1 MTTRLLILVALL
13 ALSSCKKE
21 NKIINSIPKKTV
33 VAKPTEEK
41 QDKQIQYSEKELIA
55 FMDSVAQLPSKSLQ
69 EKAASWADSIFRN
82 QKDINKQLTPQQFK
96 KLKVAAKSQE
106 IDVKTA
112 ENIFGKFT
120 IDSIEVMD
128 NGKYSITYFP
138 FDKNKD
144 DFNEYAICLGRT
156 VDMGESNIYF
166 FKSNKLL
173 SKRIVHFRYEYDINH
188 FTGNDGKTIIYYKEN
203 FESGSGIWWFNYY
216 FYKYDGDRFIP
227 VLNELEDANLTWP
240 GCRYFRLQSKI
251 VKTNPLTFKIVYRQ
265 QFYFD
270 DGPGPDPEKTPFIV
284 NDSTMVIY
292 NWNEQTKTL
301 VPDYAHSKTNK
312 AEILTYYLEDN
323 ELLFINTY
331 YKTLKKGLDNP
342 GFKKELLLYLN
353 AVKNKH

>member
-1 MTTRLLILVALL
+1 MKTRLFLTLLVLL
-13 ALSSCKKE
+13 ALASCKRE
-21 NKIINSIPKKTV
+21 TKITVPFPKKA
-33 VAKPTEEK
+33 VAIKPTEEN
-41 QDKQIQYSEKELIA
+41 KQIQYSEKELLA
-55 FMDSVAQLPSKSLQ
+55 FMDSIAQLPSKPLQ
-69 EKAASWADSIFRN
+69 EKAAYWSDSVFRSQEN
-82 QKDINKQLTPQQFK
+82 INKQLTAQQFK
-96 KLKVAAKSQE
+96 KLKAAAKSEQM
-106 IDVKTA
+106 DVKTA
-112 ENIFGKFT
+112 ENIFGDFKM
-120 IDSIEVMD
+120 DSISLMD
-128 NGKYSITYFP
+128 NGKYSISFFP

-144 DFNEYAICLGRT
+144 GFNEYAICLGRT

-188 FTGNDGKTIIYYKEN
+188 FTGSDGKTIVYYKEN

-240 GCRYFRLQSKI
+240 GCRYLRLQSKI
-251 VKTNPLTFKIVYRQ
+251 VKTNPLTLKMVYRQ
-265 QFYFD
+265 QFYFNN
-270 DGPGPDPEKTPFIV
+270 GPGPDPEITPFIV
-284 NDSTMVIY
+284 NDSTFVTY
-292 NWNEQTKTL
+292 RWNEQAKSL
-301 VPDYAHSKTNK
+301 VPDYGNSKIAR

-353 AVKNKH
+353 AVKNNH